1 MGLGLR
7 FGEGEGP
14 VFDRPVRD
22 EHAIA
27 QLPVPDPQTEL
38 RYVMDV
44 VATLRGALGARLPL
58 IGFAG
63 SPWTLAPY
71 MVEGR
76 GGSVCE
82 RSTGM
87 ASAVPE
93 PLTATIGQAPFR
105 EAGCLY
111 V

>member
-14 VFDRPVRD
+14 VLYRPVRD

-38 RYVMDV
+38 RYVMDA
-44 VATLRGALGARLPL
+44 VATIRGALGARLPL

-63 SPWTLAPY
+63 SPWTLATY

-76 GGSVCE
+76 GRAEE
-82 RSTGM
+82 RRVGKECVSKCR
-87 ASAVPE
+87 SRWSP
-93 PLTATIGQAPFR
+93 
-105 EAGCLY
+105 Y
-111 V
+111 H

>member
-14 VFDRPVRD
+14 VLYRPVRD

-38 RYVMDV
+38 RYVMDA
-44 VATLRGALGARLPL
+44 VATIRCSLGARLPL
-58 IGFAG
+58 IGLAG
-63 SPWTLAPY
+63 SPWTLATY

-76 GGSVCE
+76 GGSDYACI
-82 RSTGM
+82 TGM
-87 ASAVPE
+87 AYDETGKASC
-93 PLTATIGQAPFR
+93 R
-105 EAGCLY
+105 ES